1 MKKFLIPSSGTSSA
15 AVVNEGAPIHARAT
29 LAKDGEQTAA
39 MNSSPFA
46 ASGPALGKR
55 NSPKPAILTPSVH
68 ITNRSSV
75 PNSVVE
81 ATVSLS
87 GNNGKFQRSFLQ
99 SRQRDALNA
108 FITWNEGESVPY
120 YKIVDIFEE
129 ISAVSGRLD
138 KEHLMSKLFTAVL
151 TSSPQDLESVVYL
164 ASNTIH
170 PAYDGLELGVGDS
183 LLVKAICEATGRKKD
198 AVEDAYEKEGDLG
211 EVALQSRANQKTLG
225 FSAKPKPLHA
235 AYVLDQFRAIAQIKG
250 EKAQARK
257 VEVIKSLMVRCQGQE
272 AKYLV
277 RALQGKLRIGTAF
290 QTVLV
295 ALSQTFVDMQAAFL
309 SEYPPASYAAEHPTP
324 ANPVPTENSPDQS
337 EELITSIVALSADE
351 AMTLPIETKER
362 YLQLLLRSVKESET
376 PEARTLRAGYVAQP
390 NVVTPELY
398 DAAEIAI
405 KRAFSECPNLSLVIG
420 AAVQYPLHVLYQ
432 RCRLLLGVPVAPMLA
447 KPTKEI
453 GEVLRRLESQAF
465 TMEYKYD
472 GERAQVHFWL
482 PSDGAQSS
490 HATQTGAVKIF
501 SRNLED
507 NSNKYPDL
515 KEVVVQARLPFMQS
529 CIVDAEVVAYDRE
542 KQTLLP
548 FQILSTRKRKMET
561 IDEPG
566 MNFKNAG
573 TNKNNAA
580 DSVGTA
586 NSNANTNN
594 NNSSNNNNNTF
605 EEPKVKVILEVFDLL
620 QINGQSLLRESL
632 RTRRAMLRLAFQ
644 PSASN
649 YFRFA
654 DGADHVENGDTAPI
668 ETLLAESCAHMC
680 EGLMVK
686 TLDAHA
692 SYEPSK
698 RSLNWLKVKKDY
710 IAGMGACDSVDLVPI
725 GAYFG
730 RGKRSGVFGA
740 YLMACYE
747 PEKDVFQSV
756 CKVGTGF
763 TDEMLQHL
771 YTKMSRRVLNTSKK
785 PSYYDVGDM
794 LHADVWFTAASNT
807 QMQDEDD
814 GEDEVIN
821 AVVAKEEEGKAE
833 KAEEAI
839 IDTTTAGETPR
850 PTDDAATMEEDQP
863 DDDDNGDD
871 GMDPS
876 MVTRRSAG
884 DMGGCVWEIQ
894 AADLSRSSVHRGG
907 VGRLDKHE
915 DAVVGDIRGIGLRFP
930 RFLRERDDKKPDQA
944 TSAEQIV
951 DMFFSQSGIEK
962 KDEDEGDEWI

>member
-1 MKKFLIPSSGTSSA
+1 MKKFLIPASGTSSA
-15 AVVNEGAPIHARAT
+15 ATANGGAPART
-29 LAKDGEQTAA
+29 LAAAVKDARLMQAG
-39 MNSSPFA
+39 SSA
-46 ASGPALGKR
+46 ETGIDVGKR
-55 NSPKPAILTPSVH
+55 KSPNPAVLAPSLA
-68 ITNRSSV
+68 SSV
-75 PNSVVE
+75 TTENVPSEPNSGSE
-81 ATVSLS
+81 TAVSSS
-87 GNNGKFQRSFLQ
+87 GNKNKFQRSFLQ
-99 SRQRDALNA
+99 TRQRDALNT
-108 FITWNEGESVPY
+108 FINWNEGESVPY
-120 YKIVDIFEE
+120 AKVVEIFEE
-129 ISAVSGRLD
+129 IAAVSGRLD
-138 KEHLMSKLFTAVL
+138 KENLMSKLFSAVL

-164 ASNTIH
+164 ASNTIY
-170 PAYDGLELGVGDS
+170 PAYDGLELGIGDS
-183 LLVKAICEATGRKKD
+183 LLIKAICEATGRKKD
-198 AVEDAYEKEGDLG
+198 AVEEAYEKEGDLG
-211 EVALQSRANQKTLG
+211 EVAVQSRANQKTLG
-225 FSAKPKPLHA
+225 FAAKPKPLHA
-235 AYVLDQFRAIAQIKG
+235 AFVLEQFRAIAQIKG

-272 AKYLV
+272 AKYLI

-295 ALSQTFVDMQAAFL
+295 AISHTFADMQAAFL
-309 SEYPPASYAAEHPTP
+309 SEFPPASYAEEYST
-324 ANPVPTENSPDQS
+324 ANQDQTENSPEQS
-337 EELITSIVALSADE
+337 EEIASIIALSAEE
-351 AMTLPIETKER
+351 AMALPIETKER
-362 YLQLLLRSVKESET
+362 YLQRLLQNIKESET
-376 PEARTLRAGYVAQP
+376 LEARTLRLGYVARH
-390 NVVTPELY
+390 NIVTPELY

-420 AAVQYPLHVLYQ
+420 AGVQYPLHVLYQ

-482 PSDGAQSS
+482 PTESVPSLDS
-490 HATQTGAVKIF
+490 TQKCAVKIF
-501 SRNLED
+501 SRNSED

-515 KEVVVQARLPFMQS
+515 KDVVVQARLPFMKS

-561 IDEPG
+561 IDEPAL
-566 MNFKNAG
+566 NFKNAG
-573 TNKNNAA
+573 NKNNVAA
-580 DSVGTA
+580 SFGAA
-586 NSNANTNN
+586 NSNTNANND
-594 NNSSNNNNNTF
+594 NNNNNNNNNNNF

-668 ETLLAESCAHMC
+668 ETLLTESCAHMC

-686 TLDAHA
+686 TLDTHA

-710 IAGMGACDSVDLVPI
+710 IAGMGVCDSVDLVPI
-725 GAYFG
+725 GAYYG
-730 RGKRSGVFGA
+730 RGKRSGVYGA

-771 YTKMSRRVLNTSKK
+771 YNKMSKRVLNTSKK
-785 PSYYDVGDM
+785 PSNYDVGEM
-794 LHADVWFTAASNT
+794 LNADVWFTAASNT
-807 QMQDEDD
+807 KMQDDDED
-814 GEDEVIN
+814 
-821 AVVAKEEEGKAE
+821 EEEGMDE
-833 KAEEAI
+833 
-839 IDTTTAGETPR
+839 DTAKDE
-850 PTDDAATMEEDQP
+850 AATTDVATSGEATTPNDNAAAMDEDQQP
-863 DDDDNGDD
+863 DDGINTTSSGA
-871 GMDPS
+871 
-876 MVTRRSAG
+876 RRSTG

-907 VGRLDKHE
+907 VGRLDKH
-915 DAVVGDIRGIGLRFP
+915 DDIVVGDNRGIGLRFP
-930 RFLRERDDKKPDQA
+930 RFLRERDDKRPDQA
-944 TSAEQIV
+944 TTAEQVV

-962 KDEDEGDEWI
+962 KVEDEEDEWI